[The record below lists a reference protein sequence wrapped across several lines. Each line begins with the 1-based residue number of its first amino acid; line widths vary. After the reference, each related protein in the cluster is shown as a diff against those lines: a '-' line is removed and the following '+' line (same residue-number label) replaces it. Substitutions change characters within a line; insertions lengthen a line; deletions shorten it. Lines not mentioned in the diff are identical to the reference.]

1 MHAQHCSAAATA
13 RQCSS
18 SRPADAVQQ
27 RQRQARQQRSS
38 GVDRVPARAYQRLH
52 WEINRQD
59 DRSIG
64 MKKKERKYKQPA
76 EIASSAATARLDC
89 ADCTAAVSSSCPFSQ
104 LSSNER
110 ARLSADSN
118 NHRHC
123 TQAKVL
129 CGAGISKV
137 AVPVAV
143 EGLDS
148 RSHDLV
154 LRRDLHLLAQLM
166 NNLNRATRF
175 AQLPALPIFC
185 HHPAKSSG
193 TPNFSNTSLNVAPDS
208 LNVLALMTS

>member
-18 SRPADAVQQ
+18 SRPADTVQQ
-27 RQRQARQQRSS
+27 RQRQARQQRSSS

-76 EIASSAATARLDC
+76 ETASSAATASACSTGLRRLY
-89 ADCTAAVSSSCPFSQ
+89 SCGFFFLPSQ

-123 TQAKVL
+123 TQAKCYVVRAFQKWQFRWRL
-129 CGAGISKV
+129 KASTVGVTILFSV
-137 AVPVAV
+137 ATFTS
-143 EGLDS
+143 S
-148 RSHDLV
+148 R
-154 LRRDLHLLAQLM
+154 
-166 NNLNRATRF
+166 NR
-175 AQLPALPIFC
+175 
-185 HHPAKSSG
+185 
-193 TPNFSNTSLNVAPDS
+193 
-208 LNVLALMTS
+208 

>member
-13 RQCSS
+13 RQCRS

-76 EIASSAATARLDC
+76 EIASSAATASACSTGLRRLYSC
-89 ADCTAAVSSSCPFSQ
+89 GFSSCPFSQ

-129 CGAGISKV
+129 CGAAFQKWQFRWRLKASTVGVTILFSV
-137 AVPVAV
+137 ATFTS
-143 EGLDS
+143 S
-148 RSHDLV
+148 R
-154 LRRDLHLLAQLM
+154 
-166 NNLNRATRF
+166 N
-175 AQLPALPIFC
+175 
-185 HHPAKSSG
+185 
-193 TPNFSNTSLNVAPDS
+193 
-208 LNVLALMTS
+208 

>member
-27 RQRQARQQRSS
+27 RQRQARQQRSSS

-76 EIASSAATARLDC
+76 EIASSAATASACSTGLRRLY
-89 ADCTAAVSSSCPFSQ
+89 SCGFFFLPSQ

-148 RSHDLV
+148 RSHHLV
-154 LRRDLHLLAQLM
+154 LRRDLHLLAQSM
-166 NNLNRATRF
+166 NNLARATRF

-185 HHPAKSSG
+185 HHPAKSAPERRTSG
-193 TPNFSNTSLNVAPDS
+193 IPP
-208 LNVLALMTS
+208 

>member
-27 RQRQARQQRSS
+27 RQRQARQQRSSS

-89 ADCTAAVSSSCPFSQ
+89 ADCTAAVS
-104 LSSNER
+104 
-110 ARLSADSN
+110 
-118 NHRHC
+118 
-123 TQAKVL
+123 
-129 CGAGISKV
+129 
-137 AVPVAV
+137 
-143 EGLDS
+143 
-148 RSHDLV
+148 
-154 LRRDLHLLAQLM
+154 LLAHFLSCLRTREHDYRRIVITIGIVHKQKCYVV
-166 NNLNRATRF
+166 RAFQKWQFRWRLKASTVGVTILF
-175 AQLPALPIFC
+175 SVATFT
-185 HHPAKSSG
+185 SSR
-193 TPNFSNTSLNVAPDS
+193 N
-208 LNVLALMTS
+208 